1 MGNQAKSI
9 KSAAKEAKMRLKN
22 RFWQDYKKEMESEK
36 QKASDDGLQPS
47 VIEKYYRAQVVR
59 SVRGRT
65 EEDESFYDDVRS
77 MLDRCGRP
85 SDALDRL
92 MDKEYFASLSY
103 MERERYLLRL
113 SEKYLAAVE
122 RYDEER
128 GVERYIRGE

>member
-1 MGNQAKSI
+1 
-9 KSAAKEAKMRLKN
+9 MRLKN

-47 VIEKYYRAQVVR
+47 AIEKYYRAQVVR
-59 SVRGRT
+59 SVRGRA
-65 EEDESFYDDVRS
+65 EEDESFYDEVKT
-77 MLDRCGRP
+77 MLDRYGRP
-85 SDALDRL
+85 ADALDRL

-103 MERERYLLRL
+103 TERERYLLRL
-113 SEKYLAAVE
+113 SEKYLAAVA

>member
-1 MGNQAKSI
+1 MGNQVKSI

-103 MERERYLLRL
+103 TERERYLLRL